1 MDLQN
6 IKVNILAKANYG
18 VELMYPQ
25 AKACVDSKACGGSMN
40 WNVALA
46 HSINKILKCVYK
58 MVKED
63 ILDTYGAK
71 TDRVYALAKKKN

>member
-25 AKACVDSKACGGSMN
+25 AKACVDSMN